1 MRSSHRDRDDGARE
15 VDLDAC
21 APVAE
26 TLDAQMR
33 KIEIDERVKLF
44 EIRNRRPRISLGPS
58 SSDTYHTCRGYHPG
72 ARVRVWIRADT
83 VAQEQRS
90 STAPLDGAACVLRP
104 L

>member
-44 EIRNRRPRISLGPS
+44 EIRIRRPRISPNS
-58 SSDTYHTCRGYHPG
+58 VSG
-72 ARVRVWIRADT
+72 AQKRVYRLN
-83 VAQEQRS
+83 
-90 STAPLDGAACVLRP
+90 APFILSLLRI
-104 L
+104 LFAVQQ